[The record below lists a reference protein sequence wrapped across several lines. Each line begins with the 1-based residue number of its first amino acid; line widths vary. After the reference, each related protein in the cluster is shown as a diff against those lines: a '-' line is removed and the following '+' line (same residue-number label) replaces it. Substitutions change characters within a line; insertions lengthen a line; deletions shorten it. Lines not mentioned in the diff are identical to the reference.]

1 MSKRQKG
8 FTLLELVIGSA
19 IMAVVVGAI
28 AASLITLFLNYG
40 QAAGQSSALPNVQNA
55 GFWISRDV
63 QTSRNVTAGVSNG
76 FPISLKI
83 PVDISE
89 ENDNR
94 IEYVFDSGK
103 LKRQLYD
110 SSDNLIAET
119 MIAAYIDTDYTT
131 FSSINTTLGHYRL
144 TVRASREGE
153 AVTRVYDISQ
163 RLPSIE

>member
-1 MSKRQKG
+1 MRENEHGLSTIELIVSVLIMSGIALGAMMTTFQ
-8 FTLLELVIGSA
+8 VIRVTA
-19 IMAVVVGAI
+19 
-28 AASLITLFLNYG
+28 
-40 QAAGQSSALPNVQNA
+40 QSNSHMTALQQVQNA
-55 GFWISRDV
+55 GFWITRDV

-76 FPISLKI
+76 FPISLKS